1 MISIELRKIIIENH
15 KKGIKPKETS
25 KILGIS
31 ISTIYKLIKR
41 FQQTGKIEASYP
53 GRQPKITPEQVLDI
67 EKLVIKQPDI
77 TIDEIIQTLNL
88 PIKKSQVSNIL
99 RRLGF
104 RFKKEAEIRKR
115 TKTY

>member
-1 MISIELRKIIIENH
+1 M
-15 KKGIKPKETS
+15 
-25 KILGIS
+25 LGVG
-31 ISTIYKLIKR
+31 ISTIYKLVKR

-53 GRQPKITPEQVLDI
+53 GRQPKITPEQISDI
-67 EKLVIKQPDI
+67 EKLVI
-77 TIDEIIQTLNL
+77 IDEIIQTLNL

-99 RRLGF
+99 GKLGF